1 MYIIILFFQ
10 RRMAGPPTSFQT
22 AAYFTCFAL
31 QGVCSG
37 TAMTQM
43 IIVLSDW
50 VGPERMAKSL
60 AIMMV
65 NLGLLYVPAQAVLG
79 EPILVYAYLMGCIGI
94 DIEYKLLYV
103 QFQAISVIYRALMRG
118 PCVFVVFG
126 SSLAG

>member
-1 MYIIILFFQ
+1 
-10 RRMAGPPTSFQT
+10 MAGPPNNFQI

-43 IIVLSDW
+43 VIVLSDW

-65 NLGLLYVPAQAVLG
+65 NLGLLYVPAQAILG
-79 EPILVYAYLMGCIGI
+79 
-94 DIEYKLLYV
+94 KS
-103 QFQAISVIYRALMRG
+103 ISTYIMS
-118 PCVFVVFG
+118 VV
-126 SSLAG
+126 

>member
-1 MYIIILFFQ
+1 ML
-10 RRMAGPPTSFQT
+10 GPPTTLQI

-31 QGVCSG
+31 QGICSG

-65 NLGLLYVPAQAVLG
+65 NLGLLYVPAQAALG
-79 EPILVYAYLMGCIGI
+79 KSTYLT
-94 DIEYKLLYV
+94 
-103 QFQAISVIYRALMRG
+103 
-118 PCVFVVFG
+118 
-126 SSLAG
+126 